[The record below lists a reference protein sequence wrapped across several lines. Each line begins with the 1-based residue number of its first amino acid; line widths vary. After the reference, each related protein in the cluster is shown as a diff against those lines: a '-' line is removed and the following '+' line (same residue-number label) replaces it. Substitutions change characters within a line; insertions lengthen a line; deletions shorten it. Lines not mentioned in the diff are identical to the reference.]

1 MHKHNAGGQRP
12 QLNSAHALRESEGN
26 LRDIPQSVSLA
37 AMSLQ
42 QTENRMF
49 GIQFLFCKLILNE
62 TKSLRS
68 HIAKPSQSPGFHRD
82 IVFVFQSSLKT

>member
-12 QLNSAHALRESEGN
+12 QLNGAHALREYEGN

-68 HIAKPSQSPGFHRD
+68 HIAKP
-82 IVFVFQSSLKT
+82 

>member
-12 QLNSAHALRESEGN
+12 QLNDAHALREGN

-49 GIQFLFCKLILNE
+49 GIQFLFCK
-62 TKSLRS
+62 SLRS
-68 HIAKPSQSPGFHRD
+68 HIAKP
-82 IVFVFQSSLKT
+82 